1 MFVSSG
7 QTALASQ
14 TPQSHREVGTKFH
27 THACSA
33 TPAEQETEGKID
45 SMQEVKGFRERGRG
59 KKSKVRMAGVKS

>member
-14 TPQSHREVGTKFH
+14 TPRSHQEVGTKFH
-27 THACSA
+27 THSCSA
-33 TPAEQETEGKID
+33 TPAEQEAEEKID
-45 SMQEVKGFRERGRG
+45 RMQEVKAFRERGTG